1 MKNAEWD
8 EVREWMWENRNN
20 YTGISLLPYSD
31 SSYIQAPFED
41 TNEEVYKEFVTK
53 VRELHLERIEEEKNF
68 VNFGQEAACSAG
80 GCELI

>member
-1 MKNAEWD
+1 
-8 EVREWMWENRNN
+8 MWANRNK

-31 SSYIQAPFED
+31 ANYLQAPFED
-41 TNEEVYKEFVTK
+41 TNEEIYKAFSEN

-68 VNFGQEAACSAG
+68 VNFGASVACGGG